1 MKLSQLPRLVLACSL
16 ALSALQFAGCLHTCG
31 SVGSGDRIIVG
42 ESAFI
47 HIEEIDHALEARID
61 TGARTTSIHALD
73 MKIEDDAGDYKKNVG
88 KQISYTIVDAE
99 GKRFPMT
106 GIIGGYTV
114 VRNAQ
119 GTETRYH
126 VPMTLTWQGVSKPIE
141 VNLRDRS
148 AMTYKLLIG
157 RDWLSDDFLVNVDI
171 AEEPA
176 E

>member
-1 MKLSQLPRLVLACSL
+1 MKLSQLPRLVLTFSLSL
-16 ALSALQFAGCLHTCG
+16 AALHFAGCLHTDRQT
-31 SVGSGDRIIVG
+31 SLGDRIIVG

-73 MKIEDDAGDYKKNVG
+73 MQIENDAGDYKENVG
-88 KQISYTIVDAE
+88 KQIRYTIVDAD

-106 GIIGGYTV
+106 GVIGGYTV

-171 AEEPA
+171 AEEQP

>member
-1 MKLSQLPRLVLACSL
+1 MKFSQLPRLVFACSL
-16 ALSALQFAGCLHTCG
+16 ALAALQFSGCLQSCQNA
-31 SVGSGDRIIVG
+31 SYDDRMIVG

-73 MKIEDDAGDYKKNVG
+73 MKIENDAGDYKENVG
-88 KQISYTIVDAE
+88 KQISYTIVDAD

-106 GIIGGYTV
+106 GVIGGYTV

-157 RDWLSDDFLVNVDI
+157 RDWLADDFLVNVDI
-171 AEEPA
+171 AEEQS